1 MPAGKCIGTRFA
13 FSRDHN
19 TSSEEMAM
27 AVNYGNHEHRFA
39 ATAWFGTDGM
49 KVSWGGVFAGVLVA
63 MGVSML
69 LAALGI
75 AIGFSAVDP
84 RDADPTTVGIGAGIW
99 GGLQLLIA
107 LFIGGMVATR
117 VGAIIDR
124 TTGFFEGM
132 LVWVVSLILTAYLA
146 SSGIA
151 SVASGAF
158 TLLGGATQTF
168 GAVVQGQGGSANLDV
183 SGTIEEMASELRSA
197 ELVNRVASVTG
208 LSVNETRETLNETA
222 TRVEAN
228 REDPAR
234 AAEEA
239 RRGLGALFDRAR
251 SSGAL
256 AAQAE
261 EIRPEAASTA
271 WLTFVAL
278 LLSLAAACSG
288 AMFGRSKAADAVV
301 AAP

>member
-1 MPAGKCIGTRFA
+1 
-13 FSRDHN
+13 
-19 TSSEEMAM
+19 M
-27 AVNYGNHEHRFA
+27 AVNYGSHEHRFA

-69 LAALGI
+69 LAALGL
-75 AIGFSAVDP
+75 AIGVTAIDP
-84 RDADPTTVGIGAGIW
+84 GDTDPGAIGTGAIVW
-99 GGLQLLIA
+99 GALQLLIA

-124 TTGFFEGM
+124 TTGFFEGV
-132 LVWVVSLILTAYLA
+132 LVWVVSLILMAYLA
-146 SSGIA
+146 GSGIA
-151 SVASGAF
+151 TVASGAF

-168 GAVVQGQGGSANLDV
+168 GAVIQTEGAAPSVDV
-183 SGTIEEMASELRSA
+183 SGTVDEMMEQLRSP

-208 LSVNETRETLNETA
+208 LSVNETRDTLNETA

-228 REDPAR
+228 RNNPTQ

-239 RRGLGALFDRAR
+239 RRGIATLFDRAR
-251 SSGAL
+251 TSGAL

-261 EIRPEAASTA
+261 EIQPEAASTA
-271 WLTFVAL
+271 WLTFLAL
-278 LLSLAAACSG
+278 LLSLAAAVAG
-288 AMFGRSKAADAVV
+288 AMFGRNKAADAVTAV
-301 AAP
+301 P

>member
-1 MPAGKCIGTRFA
+1 
-13 FSRDHN
+13 
-19 TSSEEMAM
+19 M
-27 AVNYGNHEHRFA
+27 AVNYGHHEHRFA
-39 ATAWFGTDGM
+39 ATAWFGTEGM

-69 LAALGI
+69 LAALGL
-75 AIGFSAVDP
+75 AIGVTAIDP
-84 RDADPTTVGIGAGIW
+84 GNTDPGAFGTGAIIW
-99 GGLQLLIA
+99 GALQLLIA

-124 TTGFFEGM
+124 TTGFFEGV
-132 LVWVVSLILTAYLA
+132 LVWVVSLILMAYLA
-146 SSGIA
+146 GSGIA

-168 GAVVQGQGGSANLDV
+168 GAVIQTEGGPPSVEVQGTVD
-183 SGTIEEMASELRSA
+183 EMAEQLRSP

-208 LSVNETRETLNETA
+208 LSVNETRDTLNETA

-228 REDPAR
+228 RNNPTQ

-239 RRGLGALFDRAR
+239 RRGIATLFDRAR
-251 SSGAL
+251 TSGAL

-261 EIRPEAASTA
+261 EIQPEAASTA

-278 LLSLAAACSG
+278 LLSLAAAVTG
-288 AMFGRSKAADAVV
+288 AMVGRSKAADAVTAV
-301 AAP
+301 P

>member
-1 MPAGKCIGTRFA
+1 
-13 FSRDHN
+13 
-19 TSSEEMAM
+19 M
-27 AVNYGNHEHRFA
+27 AVSYGTHEHRFA

-69 LAALGI
+69 LAALGL
-75 AIGFSAVDP
+75 AIGVSAVDP
-84 RDADPTTVGIGAGIW
+84 GETDPGTIGVGAVIW

-107 LFIGGMVATR
+107 LFVGGMVATR

-124 TTGFFEGM
+124 TTGFFEGV
-132 LVWVVSLILTAYLA
+132 LVWVVSLILMAYLA
-146 SSGIA
+146 GSGIA

-158 TLLGGATQTF
+158 SLLGGATQTF
-168 GAVVQGQGGSANLDV
+168 SAVVQGQGGAANIEV
-183 SGTIEEMASELRSA
+183 SGTVEQMAEQLRSP

-208 LSVNETRETLNETA
+208 LSVNEVRDTLNETA

-228 REDPAR
+228 RNNPTQ

-239 RRGLGALFDRAR
+239 RRGIASLFDRAR
-251 SSGAL
+251 TTGAL
-256 AAQAE
+256 VAQAE
-261 EIRPEAASTA
+261 QIQPEAASAA
-271 WLTFVAL
+271 WLTFVGL
-278 LLSLAAACSG
+278 LLSLTAAVAG
-288 AMFGRSKAADAVV
+288 AMLGRSKAADAVA

>member
-1 MPAGKCIGTRFA
+1 
-13 FSRDHN
+13 
-19 TSSEEMAM
+19 MAM
-27 AVNYGNHEHRFA
+27 AVNYGSHEHRFA
-39 ATAWFGTDGM
+39 ATAWFGTEGM

-69 LAALGI
+69 LASLGI
-75 AIGFSAVDP
+75 AIGISAVNPGQTDP
-84 RDADPTTVGIGAGIW
+84 GTLGVGAAIW
-99 GGLQLLIA
+99 GGAQLLLA

-124 TTGFFEGM
+124 TTGFFEGV
-132 LVWVVSLILTAYLA
+132 LVWVVSLILMAYLA

-168 GAVVQGQGGSANLDV
+168 SAVVQQAPADSPNIDVQGTVDQM
-183 SGTIEEMASELRSA
+183 TEQLRNP
-197 ELVNRVASVTG
+197 ELVNQVASITG
-208 LSVNETRETLNETA
+208 LSVNEVRDTLNETA

-228 REDPAR
+228 RNNPPQ

-239 RRGLGALFDRAR
+239 SRGIAALFDRAR

-256 AAQAE
+256 AGV
-261 EIRPEAASTA
+261 RPPTPS
-271 WLTFVAL
+271 
-278 LLSLAAACSG
+278 
-288 AMFGRSKAADAVV
+288 
-301 AAP
+301 